1 MSITLHYI
9 HWVLDARETAIPERT
24 RPHSDRWGVGRRL
37 KKASRGAAG
46 CAVARGEGGV
56 KTAKNGVLLG
66 GVSGCQKMPKNGVFG
81 PKKGENRSFLTISG
95 KNFFKNRIFRLA

>member
-1 MSITLHYI
+1 MGY
-9 HWVLDARETAIPERT
+9 ETQ
-24 RPHSDRWGVGRRL
+24 
-37 KKASRGAAG
+37 SRG
-46 CAVARGEGGV
+46 GGGGGA

-95 KNFFKNRIFRLA
+95 KNFFKNAIFRLA